1 MNDRKLKT
9 NEQIALRASIDSIGA
24 NVFLSLA
31 KLFAG
36 FFANSS
42 ALISDAVHSIADVLD
57 TVIVIIGIK
66 LSSKAPDA
74 RHQYG
79 HERLECVAAII
90 LSVILFA
97 TGFGI
102 GYEGITSI
110 VMGEYLDNPAPGV
123 LALVVAILSISIK
136 EFMYWHMRNAAK
148 RINSGAMMADAW
160 HQRAD
165 ALSSVGSLI
174 GVLGARMGAPILDP
188 IISVL
193 ICAFIIKAALHIFMD
208 AVKKITDE
216 ACDKETL
223 DRIRSIIQ
231 RQRGVLGIDSL
242 KTRVFGDR
250 VYVDV
255 EILADGRIT
264 LSEAHIIA
272 EAVHSSIEKELP
284 SVKHCSVQVNP
295 FKAGEESQSSHTGNG
310 QPDT

>member
-1 MNDRKLKT
+1 MNDKKLKT
-9 NEQIALRASIDSIGA
+9 NERIALRASIDSIGA

-36 FFANSS
+36 IFAKSS

-57 TVIVIIGIK
+57 TIIVIIGIK
-66 LSSKAPDA
+66 LSSKAPDEK
-74 RHQYG
+74 HQYG

-97 TGFGI
+97 TGLGI
-102 GYEGITSI
+102 GYEGVASI
-110 VMGEYLDNPAPGV
+110 IIGEYLDNPAPGV
-123 LALVVAILSISIK
+123 LALVVAILSIAIK
-136 EFMYWHMRNAAK
+136 EFMYWHMRSAAK

-216 ACDKETL
+216 ACDKETSEK
-223 DRIRSIIQ
+223 IRAFIQ
-231 RQRGVLGIDSL
+231 TRRGVLGIDSL

-250 VYVDV
+250 IYVDV
-255 EILADGRIT
+255 EILADDRMT
-264 LSEAHIIA
+264 LSDAHIIA
-272 EAVHSSIEKELP
+272 EAVHSSIEKEFP

-295 FKAGEESQSSHTGNG
+295 FKAGKEDQSQRNEDG
-310 QPDT
+310 Q